1 MVIVRLRDMGEMN
14 VSSVRT
20 YRQIGRARNQ
30 PTEEEI
36 DIVQDQ
42 ETTGA
47 VSEDRPDEQGEDVVQ
62 NQETT
67 GAANEDRPDEQGE
80 DVVQDEETTGAASE
94 DRPNEQAED
103 AFQQSERDDKD
114 LAEGEEARQKKMTQI
129 RDLWSGTN

>member
-36 DIVQDQ
+36 DVVQDQ
-42 ETTGA
+42 
-47 VSEDRPDEQGEDVVQ
+47 
-62 NQETT
+62 
-67 GAANEDRPDEQGE
+67 
-80 DVVQDEETTGAASE
+80 ETTGAASE
-94 DRPNEQAED
+94 DRPDEQAED